1 MKKKNRKLVG
11 QNLKLVSSNLRHMEM
26 FCEIIFPNKEQE
38 NVQGTIR
45 DCLKSMASAIVSIAE
60 IVEK

>member
-1 MKKKNRKLVG
+1 
-11 QNLKLVSSNLRHMEM
+11 MEM
-26 FCEIIFPNKEQE
+26 FCELIFPNKEQE